1 MPIVQLIALW
11 QSRGNLDLVRVA
23 YIRLGFLLNRIK
35 RASRYLCALFN
46 LPSQLWQIVRLI
58 SLRFALSLVTLEG
71 SNQVGVALAVID
83 AHSLRQEFHF
93 QWIPKKSDSKSNKI
107 RQADFLELNFIIS
120 ALRARH
126 LLLIYLRATAISISV
141 KLSKLI

>member
-1 MPIVQLIALW
+1 MHTAC
-11 QSRGNLDLVRVA
+11 GKN
-23 YIRLGFLLNRIK
+23 F
-35 RASRYLCALFN
+35 
-46 LPSQLWQIVRLI
+46 
-58 SLRFALSLVTLEG
+58 T
-71 SNQVGVALAVID
+71 SN
-83 AHSLRQEFHF
+83 EF
-93 QWIPKKSDSKSNKI
+93 PKKSDSKSNKI